1 MFRAA
6 AIVFILS
13 ILLTTVASPTS
24 TGANH
29 EQGQPEHIFEGYV
42 SLNREKLND
51 GFVRVTVGP
60 GYGLQPP
67 VQEVAL
73 EDIRQGRYE
82 IGVVDPTDGKYSNV
96 MLRFSVT
103 YEGREY
109 QRPRDVRLEP
119 GKFTELNFD
128 IEDWKWSR
136 AQPQQVG
143 EPSRGN
149 GGMTDSQKAKLE
161 MERERMEREDEE
173 RREMERERMEMEEE
187 MRREQMEMERER
199 MEREDEER
207 REMERERMDRDEEM
221 RREQME
227 MERERREREDEE
239 RREMDRERMEME
251 EEMRREQLEMERE
264 RMEQDAEMRREQMA
278 MSQQR
283 MGRGEPGI
291 QPVMNESPKSGPSR
305 GLFSNRKAGEAT
317 SGIDN
322 IMDPTTLTIIGIAL
336 TVLTTGMTLFKGN

>member
-161 MERERMEREDEE
+161 MERERME
-173 RREMERERMEMEEE
+173 
-187 MRREQMEMERER
+187 
-199 MEREDEER
+199 
-207 REMERERMDRDEEM
+207 
-221 RREQME
+221 
-227 MERERREREDEE
+227 
-239 RREMDRERMEME
+239 
-251 EEMRREQLEMERE
+251 
-264 RMEQDAEMRREQMA
+264 QDAEMRREQMA

-305 GLFSNRKAGEAT
+305 GLCSNRKAGEAT

>member
-173 RREMERERMEMEEE
+173 RREMDRERMEMEEE
-187 MRREQMEMERER
+187 MRREQM
-199 MEREDEER
+199 
-207 REMERERMDRDEEM
+207 
-221 RREQME
+221 
-227 MERERREREDEE
+227 
-239 RREMDRERMEME
+239 
-251 EEMRREQLEMERE
+251 EMERE

-336 TVLTTGMTLFKGN
+336 TVLTTGMTLFLSLIHI

>member
-109 QRPRDVRLEP
+109 QRPRDVRLGP

-149 GGMTDSQKAKLE
+149 DGMTEARKLSS
-161 MERERMEREDEE
+161 RWSGSAWSGRMRK
-173 RREMERERMEMEEE
+173 
-187 MRREQMEMERER
+187 
-199 MEREDEER
+199 
-207 REMERERMDRDEEM
+207 
-221 RREQME
+221 
-227 MERERREREDEE
+227 
-239 RREMDRERMEME
+239 RREMDASAWRWKRRCPGETVEMDGERMEG
-251 EEMRREQLEMERE
+251 ER
-264 RMEQDAEMRREQMA
+264 
-278 MSQQR
+278 
-283 MGRGEPGI
+283 
-291 QPVMNESPKSGPSR
+291 
-305 GLFSNRKAGEAT
+305 
-317 SGIDN
+317 
-322 IMDPTTLTIIGIAL
+322 
-336 TVLTTGMTLFKGN
+336 

>member
-149 GGMTDSQKAKLE
+149 NGMTDSQKAKLE
-161 MERERMEREDEE
+161 MERERM
-173 RREMERERMEMEEE
+173 
-187 MRREQMEMERER
+187 
-199 MEREDEER
+199 
-207 REMERERMDRDEEM
+207 
-221 RREQME
+221 
-227 MERERREREDEE
+227 EREDEE

>member
-173 RREMERERMEMEEE
+173 RREM
-187 MRREQMEMERER
+187 
-199 MEREDEER
+199 
-207 REMERERMDRDEEM
+207 
-221 RREQME
+221 
-227 MERERREREDEE
+227 
-239 RREMDRERMEME
+239 DRERMEME

-264 RMEQDAEMRREQMA
+264 RMEHDAEMRREQMA

>member
-173 RREMERERMEMEEE
+173 RREMDRERMEMEEE

-207 REMERERMDRDEEM
+207 REMERERMDRD
-221 RREQME
+221 
-227 MERERREREDEE
+227 
-239 RREMDRERMEME
+239 

>member
-173 RREMERERMEMEEE
+173 RREMERERM
-187 MRREQMEMERER
+187 
-199 MEREDEER
+199 
-207 REMERERMDRDEEM
+207 DRDEEM

>member
-42 SLNREKLND
+42 SLNREKLYD

-173 RREMERERMEMEEE
+173 RREM
-187 MRREQMEMERER
+187 
-199 MEREDEER
+199 
-207 REMERERMDRDEEM
+207 
-221 RREQME
+221 
-227 MERERREREDEE
+227 
-239 RREMDRERMEME
+239 DRERMEME

>member
-119 GKFTELNFD
+119 GKFTELNLSL
-128 IEDWKWSR
+128 IHIS
-136 AQPQQVG
+136 
-143 EPSRGN
+143 EPTR
-149 GGMTDSQKAKLE
+149 
-161 MERERMEREDEE
+161 
-173 RREMERERMEMEEE
+173 
-187 MRREQMEMERER
+187 
-199 MEREDEER
+199 
-207 REMERERMDRDEEM
+207 
-221 RREQME
+221 
-227 MERERREREDEE
+227 
-239 RREMDRERMEME
+239 
-251 EEMRREQLEMERE
+251 
-264 RMEQDAEMRREQMA
+264 
-278 MSQQR
+278 
-283 MGRGEPGI
+283 PY
-291 QPVMNESPKSGPSR
+291 
-305 GLFSNRKAGEAT
+305 
-317 SGIDN
+317 
-322 IMDPTTLTIIGIAL
+322 
-336 TVLTTGMTLFKGN
+336 

>member
-6 AIVFILS
+6 AIVFTLS

-161 MERERMEREDEE
+161 MERERME
-173 RREMERERMEMEEE
+173 
-187 MRREQMEMERER
+187 
-199 MEREDEER
+199 
-207 REMERERMDRDEEM
+207 
-221 RREQME
+221 
-227 MERERREREDEE
+227 
-239 RREMDRERMEME
+239 
-251 EEMRREQLEMERE
+251 
-264 RMEQDAEMRREQMA
+264 QDAEMRREQMA